1 MHSATRP
8 LADVVIHLH
17 PQTSCD
23 DRSKIERDLRARTGV
38 VTVTFNEEPHPH
50 ALVVQY
56 DANQVDSQ
64 GILEEVRKCDGD
76 AMMAGL

>member
-23 DRSKIERDLRARTGV
+23 DRSKIERDLRARAGV
-38 VTVTFNEEPHPH
+38 VTVTFNEEQHPH

-56 DANQVDSQ
+56 DSNQVNSQ
-64 GILEEVRKCDGD
+64 EVLEEVRKCDSD
-76 AMMAGL
+76 ATMAGL